1 MMAEVL
7 QIYFD
12 GSSGRICP
20 WMTAAVKESFWE
32 ILYLILMMDGG
43 LGGGG
48 GGEYIYSVLT

>member
-43 LGGGG
+43 LGGG
-48 GGEYIYSVLT
+48 EYIYSVLT

>member
-43 LGGGG
+43 W